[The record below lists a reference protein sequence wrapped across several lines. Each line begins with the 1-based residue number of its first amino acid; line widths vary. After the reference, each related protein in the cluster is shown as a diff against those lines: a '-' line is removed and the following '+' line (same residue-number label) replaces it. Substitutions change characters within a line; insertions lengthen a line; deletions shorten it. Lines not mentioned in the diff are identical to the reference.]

1 MATALTLK
9 QAIAAVWQKFVG
21 VIGYADISGIGDGTV
36 KGAIAGLNGNTVF
49 YANAFSAQQG
59 VTINSDY
66 TYAIKQGKIVHL
78 VIRFTTGQYKDVSLR
93 MIQLPEALKPAR
105 ASHPF
110 AGETWQTGVGQV
122 QLNAEGC
129 HIRPTTGTKVSTDYT
144 LDCVYIAADY

>member
-9 QAIAAVWQKFVG
+9 QAIAAVWQKFMG

-49 YANAFSAQQG
+49 YANAFSTQQG
-59 VTINSDY
+59 ATINSDY

-78 VIRFTTGQYKDVSLR
+78 VMRFTTGQYKDVSLR

-105 ASHPF
+105 SSHPF
-110 AGETWQTGVGQV
+110 ACETWQTGVGQV

>member
-9 QAIAAVWQKFVG
+9 QAIAAVWQKFMG

-49 YANAFSAQQG
+49 YANAFSTQQG
-59 VTINSDY
+59 ATINSDY

-78 VIRFTTGQYKDVSLR
+78 VMRFTTGQYKDVSLR

-105 ASHPF
+105 NSHPF
-110 AGETWQTGVGQV
+110 ACETWQTGVGQV

>member
-1 MATALTLK
+1 MAEALTRK
-9 QAIAAVWQKFVG
+9 QIIQAVWNKFKAI
-21 VIGYADISGIGDGTV
+21 IGNKDISGIGDGTV
-36 KGAIAGLNGNTVF
+36 TGAIAGLNGKKIF
-49 YANAFSAQQG
+49 YANSFSTQQN

-66 TYAIKQGKIVHL
+66 SYAIKQGKLVHL

-93 MIQLPEALKPAR
+93 MIQLPEELKPAR
-105 ASHPF
+105 TSHPF
-110 AGETWQTGVGQV
+110 ACETWQTGVGQV